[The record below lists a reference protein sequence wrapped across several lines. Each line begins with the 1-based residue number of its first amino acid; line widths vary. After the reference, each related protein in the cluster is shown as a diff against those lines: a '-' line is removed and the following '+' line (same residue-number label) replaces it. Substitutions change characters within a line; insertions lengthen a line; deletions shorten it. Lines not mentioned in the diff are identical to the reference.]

1 MRRKINLKKHNM
13 KNLLIFLTFTASAVA
28 FPGCEFIGDIFKTG
42 IWVGVIIVVAIIAV
56 IAFIAKMFS
65 KK

>member
-1 MRRKINLKKHNM
+1 MKKLFAALSFLQM
-13 KNLLIFLTFTASAVA
+13 SVLLS
-28 FPGCEFIGDIFKTG
+28 GCEFIGDVFKTG

-65 KK
+65 K